1 MDMFNHCY
9 YWPLG
14 TGTSVWRMMVIGKW
28 IEASNE
34 QVGTWTGPPAGSN
47 TAAAYPP
54 AELAFVILRMVNAE
68 DADYKASESQ
78 GCRFEGQ

>member
-1 MDMFNHCY
+1 MDGTEGMDNGY
-9 YWPLG
+9 VQSLLLLALDTG

-47 TAAAYPP
+47 TAAAAYHP
-54 AELAFVILRMVNAE
+54 EINNH
-68 DADYKASESQ
+68 
-78 GCRFEGQ
+78 FETK

>member
-1 MDMFNHCY
+1 ME
-9 YWPLG
+9 PLIKRPAVVFG
-14 TGTSVWRMMVIGKW
+14 LVTWIG
-28 IEASNE
+28 ASSNE
-34 QVGTWTGPPAGSN
+34 PVDTSTGLPAGSN